1 MSLFSFVFFGA
12 DGWGMLSLAFTGVA
26 VSVSLL

>member
-1 MSLFSFVFFGA
+1 MSLFSFFFGA
-12 DGWGMLSLAFTGVA
+12 DGWGLLSLAFTGVA